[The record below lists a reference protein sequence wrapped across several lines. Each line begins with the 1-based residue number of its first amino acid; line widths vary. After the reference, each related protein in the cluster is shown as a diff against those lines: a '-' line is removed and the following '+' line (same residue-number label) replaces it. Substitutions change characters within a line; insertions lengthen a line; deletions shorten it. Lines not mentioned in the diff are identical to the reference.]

1 MIEAILFIVI
11 LILSVVVHEVS
22 HGYMAYYLG
31 DDTAY
36 RMGRLT
42 LNPLAHLDLFG
53 SIIVP
58 LLMFFSTGFVFGW
71 AKPVPFNP
79 YALRDQKWGS
89 AKVAVVGPLS
99 NIAIA
104 VLFAVLFRFFPVST
118 FVNIIVINIVL
129 AVFNL
134 VPIPPLDGSKILYAI
149 LSDKYADFKIGLEKY
164 GFMIVLFFIFFGW
177 PLIRPVINFLVG
189 LLLPI

>member
-1 MIEAILFIVI
+1 MLEAILFIII

-99 NIAIA
+99 NILIA
-104 VLFAVLFRFFPVST
+104 VLFAILFRFFPLST
-118 FVNIIVINIVL
+118 FVNIVLINVVL

-134 VPIPPLDGSKILYAI
+134 VPIPPLDGSKILFAI
-149 LSDKYADFKIGLEKY
+149 LPDRYVNFKIGLEKY
-164 GFMIVLFFIFFGW
+164 GFMLVLFLIFFGW
-177 PLIRPVINFLVG
+177 PLIRPIINFLAG